1 MRNPK
6 DVRTITEKTVYT
18 LPVYQVTNKGLVDT
32 EGVVTVH
39 FCKGDK
45 ENESIPRQSGV
56 FTESLLE
63 VCRKYLVENNV
74 GDLASRE
81 TSIAITKI
89 EEAQLWLGKRAEDRK
104 ARGVQATYQK

>member
-6 DVRTITEKTVYT
+6 DVITIHDKSTYA
-18 LPVYQVTNKGLVDT
+18 LPSYLVTDKGIQEAKFDMIV
-32 EGVVTVH
+32 E
-39 FCKGDK
+39 FCKGNK
-45 ENESIPRQSGV
+45 EDDSVPRQEGV

>member
-6 DVRTITEKTVYT
+6 DVTTLHDKSTYALPYYLVTDEGIQNAKLDTIV
-18 LPVYQVTNKGLVDT
+18 N
-32 EGVVTVH
+32 
-39 FCKGDK
+39 FCKGNK
-45 ENESIPRQSGV
+45 EDDSVPRQGGV
-56 FTESLLE
+56 FVESLLE

>member
-6 DVRTITEKTVYT
+6 DVITIHDKSTYAAPSY
-18 LPVYQVTNKGLVDT
+18 LVTDEGIREAKFDT
-32 EGVVTVH
+32 IVF
-39 FCKGDK
+39 FCKGNK
-45 ENESIPRQSGV
+45 EDGSVPRQEGV

-104 ARGVQATYQK
+104 ARGVQTTYRK